1 MLAVEEAEVGLLF
14 RIRVTGR
21 PAGEHTQEQARD
33 GYMLPSR
40 WVDSAS
46 KPPYTIREAV
56 RSATGQS
63 QGSSAGKGV
72 LIG

>member
-21 PAGEHTQEQARD
+21 PAGEHPQERARD
-33 GYMLPSR
+33 GDLLPSR

-46 KPPYTIREAV
+46 KPPYTILEAE
-56 RSATGQS
+56 RLATGQS
-63 QGSSAGKGV
+63 QGSSAGKGI
-72 LIG
+72 LS